1 MVKITLEVADNGII
15 KTINDD
21 NSNGAGESLE
31 KKRVYEFDKDVFHE
45 NKIKFFYELAE
56 ELNIDTGNSFENN
69 NLVMDIGWGN
79 SYIPTTEDIELKIK
93 LLKAEIDFLK
103 QRMLKPILNQEVIIK
118 Q

>member
-31 KKRVYEFDKDVFHE
+31 KKKVYEFDKDEFHE

-56 ELNIDTGNSFENN
+56 ELNIETGNSFENN
-69 NLVMDIGWGN
+69 NLIMDIGWGN
-79 SYIPTTEDIELKIK
+79 SYIPTKEDIELKIK
-93 LLKAEIDFLK
+93 LLKAEIEFLK
-103 QRMLKPILNQEVIIK
+103 LRMSKSINQEVVN
-118 Q
+118 

>member
-1 MVKITLEVADNGII
+1 MVRITLEVADNGII

-31 KKRVYEFDKDVFHE
+31 KKRVYEFDKDIFHE

-56 ELNIDTGNSFENN
+56 ELNIETGNSFEDN
-69 NLVMDIGWGN
+69 NLVMDIDWGN
-79 SYIPTTEDIELKIK
+79 SYNPTPEEIELKIK

-103 QRMLKPILNQEVIIK
+103 QKMLKPINSQEVVTK
-118 Q
+118 

>member
-31 KKRVYEFDKDVFHE
+31 KKRVYEFDKDIFHE

-56 ELNIDTGNSFENN
+56 ELNIETGNSFEDN
-69 NLVMDIGWGN
+69 NLVMDVDWGN
-79 SYIPTTEDIELKIK
+79 SYNPTTEEIELKIK
-93 LLKAEIDFLK
+93 LLKAEIEFLK
-103 QRMLKPILNQEVIIK
+103 QKMLKPISNQEVITK
-118 Q
+118 